1 MKRIE
6 RILLKIVIVQ
16 FVCLLLAQWVLLY
29 TPLAPYVAKVYE
41 YEGVTTNEKTKTV
54 ETTVDLFQ

>member
-6 RILLKIVIVQ
+6 QILLKIVIVQ
-16 FVCLLLAQWVLLY
+16 WLCLLFAQWVLLY

-41 YEGVTTNEKTKTV
+41 YEGVATKEKTKTV
-54 ETTVDLFQ
+54 ETTVDRLP